1 MVRVH
6 RLIGQCVFTPVARSV
21 SARLLV
27 NAFTNERGV
36 NRIGHDRGEAHAGV
50 SFEFADPS
58 SYSLSAEKVVV
69 ITEFVLFFLSLS
81 R

>member
-36 NRIGHDRGEAHAGV
+36 NRIDHDRGEAHAVV
-50 SFEFADPS
+50 SYEFANPS
-58 SYSLSAEKVVV
+58 FYSPRAEKVVV